1 MYELVFTGQGSKLRF
16 PTRKKMLQICCG
28 AIFWLL
34 CMLTPSPIRLSSS
47 GPLTHILNASL
58 SPNVWCYC
66 YVFSLWE
73 HQSHMTELRIK
84 IPVHTTLS
92 LTHIT
97 ALRKRGSGWGGVCAG
112 GLGRY
117 LARLCWAQMQ
127 YISWFA
133 NSCLWSTSQHSSG
146 SKRMCVS

>member
-1 MYELVFTGQGSKLRF
+1 
-16 PTRKKMLQICCG
+16 MLWCHIL
-28 AIFWLL
+28 AALHAD
-34 CMLTPSPIRLSSS
+34 PLSHKPQYS
-47 GPLTHILNASL
+47 GPLMHILNASL

-117 LARLCWAQMQ
+117 LARLC
-127 YISWFA
+127 
-133 NSCLWSTSQHSSG
+133 
-146 SKRMCVS
+146 